1 MMSTGT
7 YTDTHVHMDACLY
20 LDNEKEVRKDGVVTL
35 KMRNSVS
42 SSEIGGKKKMGK
54 DVERY

>member
-1 MMSTGT
+1 M
-7 YTDTHVHMDACLY
+7 
-20 LDNEKEVRKDGVVTL
+20 RKDGVVTL

-42 SSEIGGKKKMGK
+42 SAEIGGKKKMGK

>member
-1 MMSTGT
+1 M
-7 YTDTHVHMDACLY
+7 
-20 LDNEKEVRKDGVVTL
+20 RKDGVVTL

-42 SSEIGGKKKMGK
+42 SSEIGKKKMGK